1 MQPNDITFYQRFEA
15 DILAGRKTITI
26 RDKSESHFKA
36 GDILRVGRFEDN
48 QYFCTIEVLSMSPI
62 MLDNLTEQHA
72 AQENMGLEELKEVIR
87 AIYPSEERFYLIEFK
102 MIYCNQEVNF
112 ERWRDRFATAI
123 HPIYKKDELGN
134 YNYELTLTFIEYD
147 GKKYGIS
154 AKHGFIGN
162 KQDKFYIPNNDGTF
176 INISLRE
183 DDIFL
188 CDNLD
193 LAIIKVDSIRFE
205 DIYFFKF
212 NSDLISDLS
221 DKWIVWEGFPAKY
234 IEKSFKHIHSSKESS
249 LPDKFCETKK
259 NGKFNFARSTS
270 INLDIVKLLEHRI
283 ICKRL
288 QNDLRFKNKHPEDFK
303 LDGMSGGPI
312 LVYGNMKGM
321 KATLLELP
329 IFIGMGIEYY
339 KKENKQKGYTKGS
352 IVGIYV
358 TEIIKELQK
367 NMTQKFEMADRF
379 NPSAVEQA
387 LYQHWEESGY
397 FKPSENE
404 NAPSYCIAIPP
415 PNVTGSLHMGHAFQQ
430 TLMDTLI
437 RFNRM
442 EGHNTL
448 WQAGTDHAGIATQ
461 MVVERKIAAEE
472 GKTRHDYGR
481 EAFINKIWD
490 WKAYSGGTISQQM
503 RRLGNSIDWERER
516 FTMDDGLSNA
526 VKEVFVRLHEEGL
539 IYRGKRLVNWDPKL
553 HTAISDLEVENKES
567 KGSLW
572 HFRYPLANG
581 AKTADG
587 KDYLVVAT
595 TRPETMLGDTAVAV
609 HPEDERYQS
618 LIGKTVV
625 LPLANREIPII
636 ADEYVDREFGTGVV
650 KITPAHDFNDY
661 EVGKRHSLPMVNVL
675 TLNADICDE
684 AEIIG
689 TDGKPLAGYEAII
702 PADFRGLE
710 RFAARKKIV
719 ADFEALGLLDEIKP
733 HDLKVPYG
741 DRGGV
746 PIEPMLT
753 DQWYVSVKPLADVAI
768 KAVEDGEIQFVPK
781 QYENLYFSWMRDI
794 QDWCI
799 SRQLWWGHRIPA
811 WYDAEGN
818 VYVARNEEEVRSKYN
833 LDSAVELKQ
842 DEDVLDT
849 WFSSGLWTFST
860 LGWPEQTKEL
870 KMFHPTDVLITG
882 FDIIFFWVA
891 RMIMFTMHFVK
902 DENGKPQVPFKTVY
916 VTGLIRDEQGQK
928 MSKSKGN
935 VLDPIDMI
943 DGISLDDLL
952 EKRTG
957 NMMQPQ
963 LAEKIAKATR
973 KEFAEGIAAH
983 GTDALRFTLAAL
995 ASNGRDINW
1004 DMKRLEGYRNFCNK
1018 LWNAS
1023 RFVLTNEKLDLS
1035 EGEIEFS
1042 LADRWI
1048 QSEFNRTVE
1057 TFRNSLSQYRFDLCA
1072 NAIYEFTWNQF
1083 CDWYLELTKP
1093 VFANG
1098 NAAQIRAAS
1107 QTLIHVLEKLLRLA
1121 HPLIPFI
1128 TEEIWQKVKG
1138 FVGIT
1143 ADSIMLQPFPQVEEN
1158 GFDPE
1163 AEAEIEWL
1171 KEVIVAVRNIRAES
1185 NIAPSKGLDLL
1196 FRNLSAENAKI
1207 LEKQT
1212 ALLKAMAKLDNV
1224 QVLAANETAPLAVAK
1239 LVGNAELLVPMA
1251 GFINKE
1257 AELTRL
1263 TKEIEKYQN
1272 EVKRIEN
1279 KLSNEAFVAKAP
1291 EAVIA
1296 KEREKQAEYQSGLEK
1311 IQEQYKAIEAL

>member
-1 MQPNDITFYQRFEA
+1 
-15 DILAGRKTITI
+15 
-26 RDKSESHFKA
+26 
-36 GDILRVGRFEDN
+36 
-48 QYFCTIEVLSMSPI
+48 
-62 MLDNLTEQHA
+62 
-72 AQENMGLEELKEVIR
+72 
-87 AIYPSEERFYLIEFK
+87 
-102 MIYCNQEVNF
+102 
-112 ERWRDRFATAI
+112 
-123 HPIYKKDELGN
+123 
-134 YNYELTLTFIEYD
+134 
-147 GKKYGIS
+147 
-154 AKHGFIGN
+154 
-162 KQDKFYIPNNDGTF
+162 
-176 INISLRE
+176 
-183 DDIFL
+183 
-188 CDNLD
+188 
-193 LAIIKVDSIRFE
+193 
-205 DIYFFKF
+205 
-212 NSDLISDLS
+212 
-221 DKWIVWEGFPAKY
+221 
-234 IEKSFKHIHSSKESS
+234 
-249 LPDKFCETKK
+249 
-259 NGKFNFARSTS
+259 
-270 INLDIVKLLEHRI
+270 
-283 ICKRL
+283 
-288 QNDLRFKNKHPEDFK
+288 
-303 LDGMSGGPI
+303 
-312 LVYGNMKGM
+312 
-321 KATLLELP
+321 
-329 IFIGMGIEYY
+329 
-339 KKENKQKGYTKGS
+339 
-352 IVGIYV
+352 
-358 TEIIKELQK
+358 
-367 NMTQKFEMADRF
+367 MTQNLQMADRF
-379 NPSAVEQA
+379 DSSAVEQA
-387 LYQHWEESGY
+387 LYKHWEEQGY
-397 FKPSENE
+397 FKPTENPSL
-404 NAPSYCIAIPP
+404 PSYCIAIPP

-442 EGHNTL
+442 EGNNTL
-448 WQAGTDHAGIATQ
+448 WQTGTDHAGIATQ

-503 RRLGNSIDWERER
+503 RRLGNSIDWDRER
-516 FTMDDGLSNA
+516 FTMDEGLSNA

-595 TRPETMLGDTAVAV
+595 TRPETVLGDTAVAV

-625 LPLANREIPII
+625 LPLANREIPIV

-661 EVGKRHSLPMVNVL
+661 EVGKRHSLPMVNVM
-675 TLNADICDE
+675 TMNADIRAE

-689 TDGKPLAGYEAII
+689 TDGKPLTTYEAKI
-702 PADFRGLE
+702 PADYQGLE
-710 RFAARKKIV
+710 RFAARKKVV

-753 DQWYVSVKPLADVAI
+753 DQWYVSVKPLAEVAT

-811 WYDAEGN
+811 WYDEAGN
-818 VYVARNEEEVRSKYN
+818 VYVARNEEEVRSKHN
-833 LDSAVELKQ
+833 LPADLPLKQ

-943 DGISLDDLL
+943 DGISLEDLL

-973 KEFAEGIAAH
+973 KEFENGIAAH

-1023 RFVLTNEKLDLS
+1023 RFVLTNDKLDLS
-1035 EGEIEFS
+1035 AGEVEYS

-1048 QSEFNRTVE
+1048 ESKFNRTVGE
-1057 TFRNSLSQYRFDLCA
+1057 FREALSQYRFDLAA
-1072 NAIYEFTWNQF
+1072 NAIYDFTWNEF

-1098 NAAQIRAAS
+1098 TEAQKRGAS
-1107 QTLIHVLEKLLRLA
+1107 QTLVRVLEKLLRLA
-1121 HPLIPFI
+1121 HPIMPFI

-1138 FVGIT
+1138 FAGID
-1143 ADSIMLQPFPQVEEN
+1143 ADTIMLQPFPKVVKSELDES
-1158 GFDPE
+1158 
-1163 AEAEIEWL
+1163 AEMQIGWI
-1171 KEVIVAVRNIRAES
+1171 KELIIAVRNIRAES
-1185 NIAPSKGLDLL
+1185 NIAPSKGLEFLV
-1196 FRNLSAENAKI
+1196 RNVSDEQRKILAENDR
-1207 LEKQT
+1207 
-1212 ALLKAMAKLDNV
+1212 LLKAMAKLDSV
-1224 QVLAANETAPLAVAK
+1224 QVLSADENAPLSVAK
-1239 LVGNAELLVPMA
+1239 LVGNVEVLIPMA

-1257 AELTRL
+1257 AELARL
-1263 TKEIEKYQN
+1263 TKEIEKMRG
-1272 EVKRIEN
+1272 EITRIEN

-1296 KEREKQAEYQSGLEK
+1296 KEREKMQEYQNGLEK
-1311 IQEQYKAIEAL
+1311 LQTQYQAIENL